1 MPNSNGPQSRKIAV
15 VGAGIAGVSNALYLQ
30 RDGHNVTLLDP
41 EPPGSMASFGNS
53 GLIAAYSCMPTATPD
68 MLARVPKLLM
78 DPTGPLSIRW
88 TYLPQLL
95 PWLASLIR
103 NSAPERILANAT
115 VKARLLDLSWEAY
128 RTLIEDADAGDL
140 VAQGG
145 MLRVYR
151 TEAAF
156 AASKGRE
163 LKTMRATGRKLEIL
177 GADEIRQLEP
187 GLEPIFTNAYFFPD
201 TYGILNPGRLTEVFA
216 RYFTDRGRKLLREGV
231 TNLVRDGS
239 GGWRVTTDKGEHV
252 VDLVVIAAGAWSRR
266 LARMF
271 GVKLL
276 LDSERGYHVM
286 MPAPEPGLRRPV
298 HFFENVAMISPMED
312 GYRLTTGVEL
322 AGIDAAP
329 DYRRI
334 RVTVKKAEELVK
346 GLRADEQSIWMGR
359 RPSTPDTVPI
369 LGPARDAAGIYFATG
384 GAHIGMTLGPVMG
397 RINADLIAGRDP
409 GIDLTPYNAE
419 RW

>member
-216 RYFTDRGRKLLREGV
+216 AAGYCGRASPISFV
-231 TNLVRDGS
+231 TGP
-239 GGWRVTTDKGEHV
+239 
-252 VDLVVIAAGAWSRR
+252 AAGA
-266 LARMF
+266 L
-271 GVKLL
+271 
-276 LDSERGYHVM
+276 
-286 MPAPEPGLRRPV
+286 
-298 HFFENVAMISPMED
+298 
-312 GYRLTTGVEL
+312 
-322 AGIDAAP
+322 
-329 DYRRI
+329 RRI
-334 RVTVKKAEELVK
+334 RANMSSTSWSSRRVR
-346 GLRADEQSIWMGR
+346 GRGDWHGCSGSSCFSIASEAIM
-359 RPSTPDTVPI
+359 S
-369 LGPARDAAGIYFATG
+369 
-384 GAHIGMTLGPVMG
+384 
-397 RINADLIAGRDP
+397 
-409 GIDLTPYNAE
+409 
-419 RW
+419 